1 MIFIGLFLFIALVVI
16 LLNAY
21 NHSNLAQ
28 IESYLQKNSCKDYA
42 YSKGSYKAF
51 CDDYL
56 MEIKNGFIINFDENK
71 NIFMYKD
78 INSVEINQLN
88 IIINKNYKISF
99 KEKNEVDVFYKQI
112 SEKISK

>member
-1 MIFIGLFLFIALVVI
+1 
-16 LLNAY
+16 
-21 NHSNLAQ
+21 
-28 IESYLQKNSCKDYA
+28 
-42 YSKGSYKAF
+42 
-51 CDDYL
+51 
-56 MEIKNGFIINFDENK
+56 MEIKNGFIVNFDENK

-99 KEKNEVDVFYKQI
+99 KEKNEVDAFYKQI